1 MNIFKMAKMI
11 ALTFQKAAFEDDL
24 LYYQLKKILNNS
36 EKKSKSSNIME
47 SIRVF
52 IDKLSSQM
60 IVEKFEEIMAKINE
74 EESQS
79 LIIEISVEKVQKK
92 GTKAEKVRIL

>member
-36 EKKSKSSNIME
+36 EKKSKS
-47 SIRVF
+47 
-52 IDKLSSQM
+52 
-60 IVEKFEEIMAKINE
+60 
-74 EESQS
+74 
-79 LIIEISVEKVQKK
+79 
-92 GTKAEKVRIL
+92 

>member
-1 MNIFKMAKMI
+1 
-11 ALTFQKAAFEDDL
+11 
-24 LYYQLKKILNNS
+24 
-36 EKKSKSSNIME
+36 ME

-74 EESQS
+74 E
-79 LIIEISVEKVQKK
+79 
-92 GTKAEKVRIL
+92 